1 MHKFAPLQSCS
12 EVTTAAH
19 SDKLSRLDKKGNA
32 MLTIIST
39 PIGNL
44 GDITY
49 RAVQMLEAA
58 DIIACEDTRQTR
70 KLLSLAA
77 IQTSAQ
83 LWAYHDHNGATMRP
97 KLIAAL
103 LSGKTIALVSDAGT
117 PLISDPGYKLV
128 AACHE
133 HNISVTAA
141 PGPSAPVVALTLSG
155 LPSDRFTFNG
165 FVPQKQ
171 KAARAALGESR
182 SSRLTQIWFETPKR
196 LAATLK
202 MMAELYGDR
211 QCVVARELTKLHETL
226 HRGSLAEL
234 AASFS
239 MGDAPKGELVLVV
252 EGAEKDSHQMSL
264 DDVRAQLKVL
274 LQTTSVRDAVQEVE
288 LLSGLPRKQIYQL
301 ALEIHKGK

>member
-1 MHKFAPLQSCS
+1 
-12 EVTTAAH
+12 
-19 SDKLSRLDKKGNA
+19 

-77 IQTSAQ
+77 IKTSAQ
-83 LWAYHDHNGATMRP
+83 LWAYHDHNGAKMRP
-97 KLIAAL
+97 KLLAAL
-103 LSGKTIALVSDAGT
+103 SAGQTIALVSDAGT

-133 HNISVTAA
+133 NNISVTAA
-141 PGPSAPVVALTLSG
+141 PGPSAPVMALTLSG

-165 FVPQKQ
+165 FLPQKQ
-171 KAARAALGESR
+171 KAARAIISESR
-182 SSRLTQIWFETPKR
+182 SLPMTQIWFETPKR
-196 LAATLK
+196 LASTLQL
-202 MMAELYGDR
+202 MAELLGDR

-226 HRGSLAEL
+226 HRGSLSEL
-234 AASFS
+234 AASF
-239 MGDAPKGELVLVV
+239 GADTPPKGELVLVV
-252 EGAEKDSHQMSL
+252 DGADKDSQQMSL
-264 DDVRAQLKVL
+264 QDVEAQLAEL
-274 LQTTSVRDAVQEVE
+274 LQTASVRDAVQEVE
-288 LLSGLPRKQIYQL
+288 MLSGLPRKQIYQL
-301 ALEIHKGK
+301 ALKLDKDNQAEIN